1 MQVRRLGTALLS
13 LPLYKMLSKI
23 LEIVQDRN
31 LCYDMFY
38 VRDLNTICL
47 GLLDVMK
54 EACVLLLLD
63 LKMVVP

>member
-13 LPLYKMLSKI
+13 LPLYKVLSKI
-23 LEIVQDRN
+23 LEIVQDTY

-38 VRDLNTICL
+38 VRDLNTICM
-47 GLLDVMK
+47 GLLDIMK

-63 LKMVVP
+63 LKMVEP